1 MDGNTAAEWGAI
13 RVVLRAAFRGAFR
26 AALRALIRMAI
37 FVPCMFRA
45 RVLFE
50 KWL

>member
-1 MDGNTAAEWGAI
+1 MDGNAAAEWGAI
-13 RVVLRAAFRGAFR
+13 RVVLR